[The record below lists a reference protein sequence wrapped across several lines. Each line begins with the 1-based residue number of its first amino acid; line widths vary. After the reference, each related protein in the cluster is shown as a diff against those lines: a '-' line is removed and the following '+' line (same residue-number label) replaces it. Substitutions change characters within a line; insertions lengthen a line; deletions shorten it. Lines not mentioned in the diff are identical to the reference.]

1 MSGIL
6 KNSPDSPF
14 KNTAIKMLKDKLD
27 LKYISTVTGFSEDEL
42 LKLKSTI

>member
-1 MSGIL
+1 MNDIL

-14 KNTAIKMLKDKLD
+14 ENAAVKMLKDNLD
-27 LKYISTVTGFSEDEL
+27 LKYISTVTGFSEEEL